1 MHYASEKALSSP
13 EQLICCGLAVEER
26 EHDWWNGSGIKLR
39 PEIGAGEESLHECYN
54 VIYIYLS
61 VLVCV
66 KEWGISKYCNSI
78 DPSRIA
84 YGC

>member
-1 MHYASEKALSSP
+1 MRS
-13 EQLICCGLAVEER
+13 
-26 EHDWWNGSGIKLR
+26 
-39 PEIGAGEESLHECYN
+39 EIGAGEESLHECYN

-66 KEWGISKYCNSI
+66 KEWGFLNDSI

-84 YGC
+84 YGCQVVLVGSLVNISSDAIESVADVMTLRSIYF

>member
-1 MHYASEKALSSP
+1 M
-13 EQLICCGLAVEER
+13 
-26 EHDWWNGSGIKLR
+26 R
-39 PEIGAGEESLHECYN
+39 PEIGAGEESLHECYK

-84 YGC
+84 YGCRVVLVGSLVNISSDAIEIESMADVMTG

>member
-1 MHYASEKALSSP
+1 M
-13 EQLICCGLAVEER
+13 
-26 EHDWWNGSGIKLR
+26 
-39 PEIGAGEESLHECYN
+39 CYK